1 MRTTTLSVLMLG
13 IALLC
18 IAFASVSGAYH
29 LDARQVLA
37 MIFSH
42 DTVPTQD
49 QIVFWQ
55 IRLPR
60 ILAALLLGA
69 ALAARA
75 RRIRGCF
82 AIRLSPRIF
91 SALPPERV

>member
-55 IRLPR
+55 IRLPAFSPR
-60 ILAALLLGA
+60 CCWALRWR
-69 ALAARA
+69 ARA

-82 AIRLSPRIF
+82 ATRWSPRIF